1 MDPNGNQPVPSA
13 LTWKFGLAAGV
24 SHCTLAVFVPT
35 VNALGVGEYAVSTG
49 AAATVSVAVSQ
60 ASAAGQWVTLGS
72 YPVWGSSLQIQV
84 APAVGAAPAGDPGP
98 GAHGHG
104 HIAGQ
109 GPGHNSAI
117 AASAA
122 MAACG

>member
-24 SHCTLAVFVPT
+24 SHCTLTVFVPT
-35 VNALGVGEYAVSTG
+35 LNALGVGEYAVSTG
-49 AAATVSVAVSQ
+49 ATATVSVAVSQ
-60 ASAAGQWVTLGS
+60 AAAAGQWVTLGS
-72 YPVWGSSLQIQV
+72 YPVQGSSLQIQL
-84 APAVGAAPAGDPGP
+84 APATGPTGEPGP
-98 GAHGHG
+98 GAHGRSHVT
-104 HIAGQ
+104 GQ

-122 MAACG
+122 RAACG